1 MNTIKSSQADKYGF
15 ISNLDD
21 CTFSFRYAEDDS
33 GLSMGMLAIIPP
45 KGRRIGLTVGDK
57 IRKSFAEHDALNA
70 VAEAARLIEGC
81 SEIRPNETPGGYK
94 RRILEPVMEALKNLQ
109 SIRTKS

>member
-1 MNTIKSSQADKYGF
+1 MKTNQGF
-15 ISNLDD
+15 FVRSNFENKTCIWDENKNLVCVFQNEKRD
-21 CTFSFRYAEDDS
+21 
-33 GLSMGMLAIIPP
+33 LAKPMA
-45 KGRRIGLTVGDK
+45 TA
-57 IRKSFAEHDALNA
+57 FNEHAALNA

-109 SIRTKS
+109 SIRNHS